1 MFNFMKKT
9 TEKEEKEKRKRE
21 KREKKD
27 VKKRDRSSMS
37 AEELLRLD
45 EMRRS
50 LKIRSRRK
58 EKEKL
63 PSGITADYSAS
74 FFAQLDRDVL
84 DDVHKSTAN
93 TTINNSVSMLSGGS
107 SSTSGIGHSIVMHH
121 PGPQSDSSEASL
133 TSLSNNGKPNL
144 PPLPPKPPKRG
155 ILKGPRL
162 SVDPGSLSPT
172 ASHNG
177 DNNHHH
183 HPHHHQQQPHSHH
196 HLQQHPLPA
205 PSENNLLQRNT
216 QQNEVIAYQN
226 LPLNKSSS
234 MSASESRDEL
244 QMVYSEE
251 EFSNQV
257 LRRGISPNQ
266 YVGQQDTRL
275 LHVMTSASPSADSLT
290 DTTNSS
296 FATPPFSL
304 SPVGESQGFS
314 RWRSS
319 GSFEEQGVAELP
331 LPEISPLELPE
342 PRELVIQRQPPP
354 RSDFGFSLRRAVV
367 VERTSGLGIGG
378 CSTTVTQMKPV
389 IFAEP
394 GAIVQ
399 NCNDTGLLPGDRLIE
414 VNGVNVDEMAREE
427 IIDLIKGSSGS
438 VTVKVQPVAELS
450 ELSRRSGSDGHKIEL
465 AQANIRGGT
474 LRRSGSLRFHQNR
487 AKSEEHLA
495 QEQAWLAA
503 ERVWLLHRGGFTAA
517 SRCPSPAD
525 PDTGKL
531 RIRLVGS
538 GEELLV
544 DEEDV
549 EKANP
554 PQFDRSEDLSQL
566 RFLNESS
573 VLHTLRQ
580 RYASNL
586 IHTYA
591 GDSMIIINPAAPLA
605 IYSDKVVQMFKG
617 CKSEDMPPHVY
628 AMAQSAYRG
637 MLASRRDASLVFL
650 GRSGSGKTSNFKHAL
665 HYLVVAAGAVNK
677 VVTPEKLNAVF
688 SVLESFGNSRT
699 HINVNA
705 TRFTQ
710 LFSLDFDQS
719 GQIASASVQVML
731 LEKSRVGRRRVNG
744 DPTFHAIYR
753 LLAGAEGSLRKE
765 LHLTN
770 LVNETNGN
778 ANPFITPLQKH
789 EDKQRAQVE
798 FNRVVAAFRVLGISE
813 AEERAIWFVLAGIY
827 HLSCAGVVKTQS
839 RWQFARAEYAAHAAN
854 LLGTTVEE
862 LSRTVFSVNNSV
874 AGQNQSN
881 QRGSNSLRTPSPTD
895 PNKDYAGLDGLEAL
909 LVGLYH
915 EVFLCVAALV
925 NRSIGSST
933 HTVTSLLLCD
943 APGFQ
948 NPATCG
954 RQTGASFEDLC
965 HNYLQERLQ
974 LLFHHTTLVAPKD
987 RYAQEGIDIDH
998 EDEIEEGVGSPQA
1011 LVSLLDRGNS
1021 QSATMLRTSQSD
1033 LSSSR
1038 QIERKGLLWL
1048 LDEETVLP
1056 GGSDESFLD
1065 RLFTHYGDR
1074 DHQTLLRKAPGN
1086 NQFVLQ
1092 HLQGTNPVLYTATG
1106 WLKATRENPL
1116 AKSAISL
1123 LQESNRDDISRIFV
1137 YARGAGISGALSGS
1151 MHGLEGSQTLRR
1163 VSSIRRTFPAVKRKN
1178 IGLQVKYTVDG
1189 LIETLRRT
1197 RVKFVHCFLPQHN
1210 AGCIENKTFLAA
1222 KPGQSEDNLIN
1233 VPLLRSQVRGSQIL
1247 EAVRLHKVGFPKFM
1261 PLGEFRRRFAL
1272 LSCDSNIRPGSPVPD
1287 ERRAVEDMLLSVDVD
1302 PATYRVG
1309 QSQIFFRAG
1318 TLERL
1323 ESQRDEKLTGH
1334 IILLQARC
1342 RGYLAR
1348 RKLNTLKLQDL
1359 AVRCIQ
1365 RNVRKLMSVR
1375 EWSWWRLYVKVAP
1388 LLNVHRTEDQLK
1400 ARTEELEVLRAKVDR
1415 LEQER
1420 NHLKHDND
1428 RLEAKLSEMTA
1439 DFAEEHSTSTLAAER
1454 IDAEHGERLRL
1465 ERELQDVNETNKNLQ
1480 QQAERLEMELL
1491 YARAADLNGLTSDAE
1506 DGEDGAVYKQR
1517 YQHAMRELEFTKRKM
1532 AQQHED
1538 DLEQL
1543 VGLKKQLEKKLA
1555 DAYEEV
1561 EEQRQ
1566 VVGQWKRR
1574 VQKLN
1579 GEMHDLRL
1587 LLEEQNAR
1595 NNLLEKKQRKMLLC
1609 RFDAESANV
1618 MDELRQEKAARERMA
1633 REKEIAI
1640 AEKFT
1645 IEQTLSDVRL
1655 ELELK
1660 EERLHTLTQELEELT
1675 FGGKTEEEVAQLKK
1689 AKHELEKKLKDQ
1701 EEELDDLAGQV
1712 QLLEQAK
1719 LRLEMSIEQQR
1730 KEMRKEMQLR
1740 DEELEDVRGNS
1751 MKKVKA
1757 LEQQLENEHEE
1768 RTLVLREKH
1777 ELERRLM
1784 ALEDQ
1789 DRTDRAAEAENTQRL
1804 KRDLK
1809 RTRALLRDAQT
1820 MLERSK
1826 GDSTGK
1832 AALRHLKNQLEDAEC
1847 ARAVA
1852 VKAKQALEQDLRE
1865 TQAALEEVSRQR
1877 SEAEDRANAAN
1888 RERAE
1893 LLSQVEENE
1902 EELAEVLKKYRA
1914 TVQQVADEQAQL
1926 SECQVQI
1933 SALEAEKA
1941 SLKDQLTELSQRLES
1956 VEQLGDPTANSLATR
1971 RLEFRTKE
1979 LESKLELEQ
1988 TTRARL
1994 ETQIARLKESVEKLQ
2009 SETAQLRT
2017 KEQSAQD
2024 TARRLQRSLREAREE
2039 AASASA
2045 REQEATRARR
2055 DLEKALEASEAETKV
2070 VKDDLR
2076 LALQRID
2083 DLQSAI
2089 QGDLDLDCSEEAT
2102 SENSDSD

>member
-1 MFNFMKKT
+1 MS
-9 TEKEEKEKRKRE
+9 
-21 KREKKD
+21 
-27 VKKRDRSSMS
+27 VKS
-37 AEELLRLD
+37 ATAKNPLMAGQQQQQPRLAGG
-45 EMRRS
+45 
-50 LKIRSRRK
+50 L
-58 EKEKL
+58 
-63 PSGITADYSAS
+63 YS
-74 FFAQLDRDVL
+74 Q
-84 DDVHKSTAN
+84 
-93 TTINNSVSMLSGGS
+93 
-107 SSTSGIGHSIVMHH
+107 
-121 PGPQSDSSEASL
+121 Q
-133 TSLSNNGKPNL
+133 
-144 PPLPPKPPKRG
+144 
-155 ILKGPRL
+155 PRL
-162 SVDPGSLSPT
+162 SKAKSSPNVSRVVAAPVARCSGGGGNVKFEDKPPT
-172 ASHNG
+172 TTTTTNRPLKNVNQSKYSVRSGTPAGAQHT
-177 DNNHHH
+177 
-183 HPHHHQQQPHSHH
+183 QQQQAKDKGRIVSTA
-196 HLQQHPLPA
+196 L
-205 PSENNLLQRNT
+205 
-216 QQNEVIAYQN
+216 
-226 LPLNKSSS
+226 
-234 MSASESRDEL
+234 
-244 QMVYSEE
+244 
-251 EFSNQV
+251 
-257 LRRGISPNQ
+257 
-266 YVGQQDTRL
+266 
-275 LHVMTSASPSADSLT
+275 TSASKSKQSHGNARMATSNSNKPDLVGVVKKKSVKDSTSSSSCTILEDRVLLKKGLNSHGPLAAGQTNRLPKKPEELKKKVLGRSTSLWNVHSTPMCGNNNSKTSRYSTGDASCKQLANNKQQQQQYPKQQKQQQRPNSGGLSRATSLWSVPAAAIAQCGLGKMPSRIPLSRQHLANLGQSLVDLSRAD
-290 DTTNSS
+290 
-296 FATPPFSL
+296 
-304 SPVGESQGFS
+304 
-314 RWRSS
+314 RS
-319 GSFEEQGVAELP
+319 
-331 LPEISPLELPE
+331 
-342 PRELVIQRQPPP
+342 
-354 RSDFGFSLRRAVV
+354 
-367 VERTSGLGIGG
+367 VERTS
-378 CSTTVTQMKPV
+378 SSSSKTVAV
-389 IFAEP
+389 
-394 GAIVQ
+394 
-399 NCNDTGLLPGDRLIE
+399 
-414 VNGVNVDEMAREE
+414 VNVVPAEVVAVDEVDRSVDEHIYENCRKKVEEEEDQSPIYENLEE
-427 IIDLIKGSSGS
+427 IKKKQRELPELTIFDIERRAEQLMAELEADDDDDIPLQKAPTIQQPTILPKKNTSFAKSQDCLNALRHKPSDCEISIRQIRQNWEKQIKGC
-438 VTVKVQPVAELS
+438 TD
-450 ELSRRSGSDGHKIEL
+450 DGG
-465 AQANIRGGT
+465 N
-474 LRRSGSLRFHQNR
+474 
-487 AKSEEHLA
+487 
-495 QEQAWLAA
+495 
-503 ERVWLLHRGGFTAA
+503 
-517 SRCPSPAD
+517 
-525 PDTGKL
+525 
-531 RIRLVGS
+531 
-538 GEELLV
+538 
-544 DEEDV
+544 
-549 EKANP
+549 
-554 PQFDRSEDLSQL
+554 
-566 RFLNESS
+566 
-573 VLHTLRQ
+573 
-580 RYASNL
+580 
-586 IHTYA
+586 
-591 GDSMIIINPAAPLA
+591 
-605 IYSDKVVQMFKG
+605 
-617 CKSEDMPPHVY
+617 
-628 AMAQSAYRG
+628 
-637 MLASRRDASLVFL
+637 
-650 GRSGSGKTSNFKHAL
+650 
-665 HYLVVAAGAVNK
+665 NK
-677 VVTPEKLNAVF
+677 VVEAPISKK
-688 SVLESFGNSRT
+688 RT
-699 HINVNA
+699 LSKSINNVN
-705 TRFTQ
+705 
-710 LFSLDFDQS
+710 D
-719 GQIASASVQVML
+719 
-731 LEKSRVGRRRVNG
+731 
-744 DPTFHAIYR
+744 
-753 LLAGAEGSLRKE
+753 
-765 LHLTN
+765 
-770 LVNETNGN
+770 
-778 ANPFITPLQKH
+778 
-789 EDKQRAQVE
+789 
-798 FNRVVAAFRVLGISE
+798 
-813 AEERAIWFVLAGIY
+813 
-827 HLSCAGVVKTQS
+827 
-839 RWQFARAEYAAHAAN
+839 
-854 LLGTTVEE
+854 
-862 LSRTVFSVNNSV
+862 
-874 AGQNQSN
+874 
-881 QRGSNSLRTPSPTD
+881 
-895 PNKDYAGLDGLEAL
+895 
-909 LVGLYH
+909 
-915 EVFLCVAALV
+915 AALV
-925 NRSIGSST
+925 ESKSNSVINNKCQSKRAKDIEHLVNFFNCKNAESTPNKPTTTTVVATASPVIASSWTKSPVVGVKSRGDKSEKSCGYTSDGNSSEDSGHISNENEPDWKDETLPIEEETIIGS
-933 HTVTSLLLCD
+933 TSSSNGSSNGKIDRDLFLAEIIQDLD
-943 APGFQ
+943 V
-948 NPATCG
+948 NLVDLDDDD
-954 RQTGASFEDLC
+954 EDDENLDV
-965 HNYLQERLQ
+965 NDKVK
-974 LLFHHTTLVAPKD
+974 TLVK
-987 RYAQEGIDIDH
+987 R
-998 EDEIEEGVGSPQA
+998 
-1011 LVSLLDRGNS
+1011 
-1021 QSATMLRTSQSD
+1021 
-1033 LSSSR
+1033 
-1038 QIERKGLLWL
+1038 
-1048 LDEETVLP
+1048 
-1056 GGSDESFLD
+1056 ES
-1065 RLFTHYGDR
+1065 
-1074 DHQTLLRKAPGN
+1074 
-1086 NQFVLQ
+1086 
-1092 HLQGTNPVLYTATG
+1092 
-1106 WLKATRENPL
+1106 
-1116 AKSAISL
+1116 
-1123 LQESNRDDISRIFV
+1123 
-1137 YARGAGISGALSGS
+1137 
-1151 MHGLEGSQTLRR
+1151 
-1163 VSSIRRTFPAVKRKN
+1163 
-1178 IGLQVKYTVDG
+1178 VDS
-1189 LIETLRRT
+1189 
-1197 RVKFVHCFLPQHN
+1197 
-1210 AGCIENKTFLAA
+1210 CIESGWDDTIKVQTPARKVPPPPTPTKRHSSTPNK
-1222 KPGQSEDNLIN
+1222 
-1233 VPLLRSQVRGSQIL
+1233 
-1247 EAVRLHKVGFPKFM
+1247 
-1261 PLGEFRRRFAL
+1261 
-1272 LSCDSNIRPGSPVPD
+1272 
-1287 ERRAVEDMLLSVDVD
+1287 
-1302 PATYRVG
+1302 
-1309 QSQIFFRAG
+1309 IFFRAG

-1428 RLEAKLSEMTA
+1428 RLEAKPVRRRVEKKESCLSVVVITKFPGIGNDRQRYIIMPLSPTTYIEPLGSSSSSSSSSAAAAQHHRNLLHHNQYNHHHHHHNHHHHRDPPNIMINDLPSLSQLASMKAAAARRPPLPPSSSMSSTSTSSSAASMPYHHSRALSKIAVIRPTIPMGSRSPSPRMPSSYHHHQRLRSPSSMSSSSSVHSGSVGRASVSKSPTPRRVFPQEAKEAADLDLEEELEAKEQAPVVFEGSLNFVLGLDKQKVRQNFRPTASHLEPQTASSYLSSKIANFLQRTDHIMDEWKRIGRGGSVNNGTDDDNSNGCSRSMTPSRSATNIMIKAYQLHSRSSSVAKSPSRPVSRLSEEPNDNDEDDDDDKTLSHCDEELSEMTA

-1595 NNLLEKKQRKMLLC
+1595 NNLLEKKQRK
-1609 RFDAESANV
+1609 FDAESANV

-1645 IEQTLSDVRL
+1645 IEQSLSDARL

-1994 ETQIARLKESVEKLQ
+1994 ETQIARLKETVEKLQ

-2102 SENSDSD
+2102 SENSDRYGIQF